1 MSFSGHDY
9 IRLKIPSQTGS
20 GGGLRRNAP
29 EYNGGKN
36 ELEVAAMFE
45 AVELGLK
52 VSKEEF
58 DKKVPDLR
66 IKLLQAQEELKDR
79 KFPVL
84 ILIHGAD
91 GAGKGEVLNTLHEWM
106 DPRFLQTTAFGPR
119 SEEERARPEDWRYWQ
134 AMPPKGRTG
143 IFFCSWYTRP
153 ILQRAYDEI
162 SKKDL
167 EREVERIRLLEK
179 ALADDGVLLIK
190 FWFHLSKK
198 DQKKRLKELEEDPRT
213 AWRVTKMDWK
223 HYKLY
228 DHFRAID
235 EEVLQETHTAEAPW
249 TIVEAK
255 DRRHQMLTVGTT
267 ILETLTAR
275 LAQAPPPK
283 APAAAT
289 AGTPGKEG
297 KKGELG
303 ERTKSVLDRLDL
315 TKKLDDGEYKER
327 LEEAQG
333 RVNRL
338 WRKAKPEGLSAVLVF
353 EGWDAGGKGGT
364 IRRLT
369 SALDARDY
377 RVIPIAAPT
386 EEERAQH
393 YLWRFWR
400 HLPGRGRVV
409 IFDRSWYG
417 RVMVERVEGFA
428 RENEWKRAYAEINE
442 FEEAMVRHGYIVQK
456 FFLHISPEEQ
466 LRRFKEREKT
476 AWKQFKI
483 TEEDWRNRNKW
494 DAYEAA
500 VNELVERT
508 STPHAPWTLVEAVDK
523 NYARVKVLETFAK
536 AVKRAL

>member
-1 MSFSGHDY
+1 
-9 IRLKIPSQTGS
+9 
-20 GGGLRRNAP
+20 
-29 EYNGGKN
+29 
-36 ELEVAAMFE
+36 MFE

-52 VSKEEF
+52 VSKEEY

-66 IKLLQAQEELKDR
+66 IKLLHAQEELKNL

-119 SEEERARPEDWRYWQ
+119 SDEERARPEYWRYWL

-143 IFFCSWYTRP
+143 IYFCSWYTRP
-153 ILQRAYDEI
+153 ILQRSYKEI
-162 SKKDL
+162 TKKDL
-167 EREVERIRLLEK
+167 AVEIERIRLFEK
-179 ALADDGVLLIK
+179 ALTDDGVLLIK
-190 FWFHLSKK
+190 FWFHLAKK
-198 DQKKRLKELEEDPRT
+198 DQKERLKELEDDPLT
-213 AWRVTKMDWK
+213 AWRVTKPDWK

-228 DHFRAID
+228 DRFRAID
-235 EEVLQETHTAEAPW
+235 EEVLQATHTAEAPW
-249 TIVEAK
+249 TIIEAK
-255 DRRHQMLTVGTT
+255 DRRHQ
-267 ILETLTAR
+267 TLTTGTVILDALTTR
-275 LAQAPPPK
+275 LNQAPPAKTAP
-283 APAAAT
+283 PAAA
-289 AGTPGKEG
+289 PKEG
-297 KKGELG
+297 RKAAPGSK
-303 ERTKSVLDRLDL
+303 TQSVLDRLDL
-315 TKKLDDGEYKER
+315 TGKLEDKEYKAR
-327 LEEAQG
+327 LEAGQG

-400 HLPGRGRVV
+400 HLPGGSRVV

-428 RENEWKRAYAEINE
+428 KENEWKRAYAEINE
-442 FEEAMVRHGYIVQK
+442 FEAQMVRHGYVLLK

-466 LRRFKEREKT
+466 LRRFKEREKI

-483 TEEDWRNRNKW
+483 TEEDWRNRNQW
-494 DAYEAA
+494 DAYETA

-508 STPHAPWTLVEAVDK
+508 STPHAPWTLVEANDK
-523 NYARVKVLETFAK
+523 NHARVKVLETFAK
-536 AVKRAL
+536 AVKSAL

>member
-1 MSFSGHDY
+1 
-9 IRLKIPSQTGS
+9 
-20 GGGLRRNAP
+20 
-29 EYNGGKN
+29 
-36 ELEVAAMFE
+36 MFE

-52 VSKEEF
+52 VSKEEY

-66 IKLLQAQEELKDR
+66 IKLLQAQEQLKDR

-84 ILIHGAD
+84 ILIHGAE

-106 DPRFLQTTAFGPR
+106 DPRFLQTTAFGPLT
-119 SEEERARPEDWRYWQ
+119 EEELARPEAWRFWQ

-143 IFFCSWYTRP
+143 IFFGSWYTRP
-153 ILQRAYDEI
+153 ILQRAAGE
-162 SKKDL
+162 SKAAEL
-167 EREVERIRLLEK
+167 ERAIEHIRLFEK
-179 ALADDGVLLIK
+179 ALTDDGLLLLK

-198 DQKKRLKELEEDPRT
+198 DQKKRLETLEEDPRT
-213 AWRVTKMDWK
+213 AWRVSKLDWK
-223 HYKLY
+223 MFKMY
-228 DHFRAID
+228 DRFRGIC
-235 EEVLQETHTAEAPW
+235 EKVLQGTHTAEAPW

-255 DRRHQMLTVGTT
+255 DRRHQCLVTGTT
-267 ILETLTAR
+267 ILEALTAR

-283 APAAAT
+283 LPAASA
-289 AGTPGKEG
+289 AGTPPKEA
-297 KKGELG
+297 KKGAPG
-303 ERTKSVLDRLDL
+303 AKTHSVLDRLDL
-315 TKKLDDGEYKER
+315 TLKLDDQEYKER

-338 WRKAKPEGLSAVLVF
+338 WRKAWAKGRSAVLVF
-353 EGWDAGGKGGT
+353 EGWDAGGKGGA

-369 SALDARDY
+369 GALDARSY

-409 IFDRSWYG
+409 VFDRSWYG

-428 RENEWKRAYAEINE
+428 REDEWKRAYLEINE
-442 FEEAMVRHGYIVQK
+442 FEGAMARHGYILLK

-466 LRRFKEREKT
+466 LRRFKERQKI

-483 TEEDWRNRNKW
+483 TDEDWRNREKW
-494 DAYEAA
+494 DAYETA
-500 VNELVERT
+500 VSEMVERT

-523 NYARVKVLETFAK
+523 NYARIKVLETFAD
-536 AVKRAL
+536 AVKKAL